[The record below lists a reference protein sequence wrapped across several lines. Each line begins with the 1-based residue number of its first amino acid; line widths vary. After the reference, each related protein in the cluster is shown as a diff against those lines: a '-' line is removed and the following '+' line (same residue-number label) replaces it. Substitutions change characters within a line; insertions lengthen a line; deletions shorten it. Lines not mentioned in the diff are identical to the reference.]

1 MSVFVLVR
9 TSVYFKEKGGN
20 DEEWEREGVG
30 GGKRRVS
37 EWIKDEGDRMQRGM
51 NAKCDSM
58 KTVQ

>member
-1 MSVFVLVR
+1 MGER
-9 TSVYFKEKGGN
+9 GG
-20 DEEWEREGVG
+20 GVG